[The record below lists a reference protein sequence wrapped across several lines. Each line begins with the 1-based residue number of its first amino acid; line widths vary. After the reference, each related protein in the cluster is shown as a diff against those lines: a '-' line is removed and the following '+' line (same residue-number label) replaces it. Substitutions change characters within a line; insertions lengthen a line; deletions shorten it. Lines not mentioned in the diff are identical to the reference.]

1 VNINWVALIVLIFL
15 FAVVTV
21 MGFQAARW
29 GCCPMRRSGSA
40 ASTGSC
46 SGTPTR

>member
-1 VNINWVALIVLIFL
+1 MNINWVALIILIIL

-29 GCCPMRRSGSA
+29 RR
-40 ASTGSC
+40 
-46 SGTPTR
+46 PDNL